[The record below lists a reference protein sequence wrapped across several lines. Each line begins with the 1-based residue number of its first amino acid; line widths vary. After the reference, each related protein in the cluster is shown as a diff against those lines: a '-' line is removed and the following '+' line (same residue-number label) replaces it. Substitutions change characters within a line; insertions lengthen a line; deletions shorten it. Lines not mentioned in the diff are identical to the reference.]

1 MSNITIFD
9 CSQLLTF
16 VEKEKNDY
24 DKIFENLQK
33 DGYIVSSKNQIEE
46 RKLEY
51 LKDYLGEEVIEIV
64 DQEFQGEFEDWKE
77 KENMPQKLRNLIYKL
92 EQLQVYF
99 HNASFKLI
107 VVSNATENKTEDII
121 LEVNSTTEDLTNKLF
136 LMSWWNFQTKVDT
149 LIIDVN

>member
-24 DKIFENLQK
+24 DKVFENLQK
-33 DGYIVSSKNQIEE
+33 EGYIISSKDQIEKE
-46 RKLEY
+46 KLEY
-51 LKDYLGEEVIEIV
+51 LKYYLGEKVIEIV
-64 DQEFQGEFEDWKE
+64 DQELQGEFEDWKE
-77 KENMPQKLRNLIYKL
+77 KEKIPQKLRDLIYKL

-99 HNASFKLI
+99 YNASFKLI
-107 VVSNATENKTEDII
+107 IVSNATENKTEDII
-121 LEVNSTTEDLTNKLF
+121 LEVNSTTKGLTNSLF

-149 LIIDVN
+149 LIINVN